1 MVTNN
6 GLLRIFWPNDLP
18 RSTTPGVIVGWRNS
32 ELDLFVVTV
41 LEDADVRL
49 RRYRRSVIADRLL
62 EK

>member
-6 GLLRIFWPNDLP
+6 RLLRIFWPNDLP

-32 ELDLFVVTV
+32 EFDLFVVTV

-49 RRYRRSVIADRLL
+49 RRYCRPVIADRLL